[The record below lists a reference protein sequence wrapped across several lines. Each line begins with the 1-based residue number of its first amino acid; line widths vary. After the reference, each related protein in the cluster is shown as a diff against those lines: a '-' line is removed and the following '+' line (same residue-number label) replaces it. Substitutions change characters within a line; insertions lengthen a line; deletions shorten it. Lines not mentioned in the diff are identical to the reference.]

1 MTDETQRPFVVAVDE
16 AAPFLSKP
24 RSGKTNAAVIVALQD
39 LLLLGRKSGVAVRIS
54 PPNLVRVQYPTV
66 EELTF
71 RADRNA

>member
-1 MTDETQRPFVVAVDE
+1 MTEETRKPFIVAVDE
-16 AAPFLSKP
+16 AALLLSEP
-24 RSGKTNAAVIVALQD
+24 RSGKTDAAVTAALQD

-54 PPNLVRVQYPTV
+54 PPDLMRLQYPTV